1 MLTSFFGTGGNDAL
15 SIFVTGSTTHV
26 VINGADNATSDLNI
40 TINASGGNDV
50 VSVAGTRSS
59 SNVTVLGGSAT
70 TCSRTPSLIWNIGR
84 LA

>member
-1 MLTSFFGTGGNDAL
+1 
-15 SIFVTGSTTHV
+15 
-26 VINGADNATSDLNI
+26 LNI
-40 TINASGGNDV
+40 IINASAGNDV

-70 TCSRTPSLIWNIGR
+70 TCSRTPSLIWNSGR